1 MKQFENMTIAELKKL
16 TEQYQRLEDENKK
29 LKIKYPTKKLKK
41 ESDPHGTKG
50 AQDII
55 DDLPQ

>member
-29 LKIKYPTKKLKK
+29 LKIKYPTKQIKK

-55 DDLPQ
+55 DSLPQ